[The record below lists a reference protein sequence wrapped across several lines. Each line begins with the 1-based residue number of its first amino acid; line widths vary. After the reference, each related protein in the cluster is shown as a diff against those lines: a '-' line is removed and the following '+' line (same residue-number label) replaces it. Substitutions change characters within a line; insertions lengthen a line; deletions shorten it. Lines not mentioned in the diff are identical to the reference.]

1 MQPPTNRQSKASW
14 NHANA
19 AFVCHAVLAVCMAI
33 VLAMQIHLYAI
44 DAKGDVIG
52 GSIFLLTMAL
62 GLPALIAAILVLVF
76 TWKASDARAKWLLVT
91 LALPVL
97 TLLFGVPAF
106 MLWIAQA
113 VYIASVLAAGVIWKG
128 LRA

>member
-1 MQPPTNRQSKASW
+1 
-14 NHANA
+14 
-19 AFVCHAVLAVCMAI
+19 
-33 VLAMQIHLYAI
+33 
-44 DAKGDVIG
+44 
-52 GSIFLLTMAL
+52 MAL

-97 TLLFGVPAF
+97 TLLFGVPAV